1 MTATTTAPAPGAA
14 TADGPI
20 VRVEHV
26 GRTYGSGRAAV
37 HALQDVSLEVHPGEL
52 VAIVGRSGSGKT
64 TLLNAIG
71 GLDRPDEGRVLVAGR
86 EVSALDERGLVELRR
101 DVVSFVF
108 QTFGLVPVLTA
119 AENVGVPLRMRRTP
133 VPEREARVALL
144 LDLVG
149 LGPHARQRP
158 GQMSG
163 GQQQRVAIARALA
176 NSPRLLI
183 ADEPTGQLDTET
195 GRAVMAL
202 IRAVVEAEGMTAIV
216 STHDPVMVALADRV
230 IRLADGRLVQ
240 D

>member
-1 MTATTTAPAPGAA
+1 MTATTAAA
-14 TADGPI
+14 TPGRPQAAEPL

-26 GRTYGSGRAAV
+26 HRSYGTGRARV
-37 HALQDVSLEVHPGEL
+37 HALQDVSLEVRPGEL
-52 VAIVGRSGSGKT
+52 VAVVGRSGSGKT

-71 GLDRPDEGRVLVAGR
+71 GLDRPDEGRVVVAGR
-86 EVSALDERGLVELRR
+86 EVSSLDERCLVALRR

-133 VPEREARVALL
+133 VAEREARVALL

-158 GQMSG
+158 GQLSG
-163 GQQQRVAIARALA
+163 GQQQRVALARALA

-183 ADEPTGQLDTET
+183 ADEPTGQLDSET

-230 IRLADGRLVQ
+230 VRLADGRLV
-240 D
+240 DG